1 MSAGPRA
8 THTISIMCDWV
19 LGWKEVVSVVS
30 CGDQPLSSFKVS
42 PRVWVKPESLV
53 VCLQKPVSLTE
64 LGD

>member
-1 MSAGPRA
+1 MSAAPRA

-30 CGDQPLSSFKVS
+30 CGDQPLSSSEVS
-42 PRVWVKPESLV
+42 PRVWVNPESRV